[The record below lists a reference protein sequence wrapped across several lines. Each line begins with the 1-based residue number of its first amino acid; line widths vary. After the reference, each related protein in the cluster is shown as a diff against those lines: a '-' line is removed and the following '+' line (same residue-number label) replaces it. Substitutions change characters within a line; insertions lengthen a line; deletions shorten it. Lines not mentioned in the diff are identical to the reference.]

1 MVLNATQIVRLQ
13 NSLFLIKITVCSSLQ
28 CLISSSG
35 ILVEVRRYFTQFQ
48 TKKPVPQSIGDI
60 LAKVV
65 VRRTVR
71 RVGHHHF
78 SEIFVRAVRPSSISG
93 SCTTTGMQRL
103 CNFFLLPLCYT
114 RDGSRQLTFIL
125 CCRQSKC
132 VR

>member
-1 MVLNATQIVRLQ
+1 MVLNATQIVQLQ

-60 LAKVV
+60 LAEVILW
-65 VRRTVR
+65 TVR

-103 CNFFLLPLCYT
+103 CATSFYYLYVT
-114 RDGSRQLTFIL
+114 RDGRQHTFIL